1 MSLFVSNTY
10 TSLLNFLSHLEAKL
24 LLQDSKSTT
33 SWPKALTRATTISTA
48 NFLFRNS
55 LDSRIMALDRRYS
68 DSPGSDRTEIPA
80 PNLCLESKG
89 IHG

>member
-33 SWPKALTRATTISTA
+33 SWPKALNRATTISTA